1 MAVSDTTKWQAQAGA
16 EDIDGWIAAQ
26 SQKAEGKD

>member
-1 MAVSDTTKWQAQAGA
+1 MADPQGQWRAQSGA